1 MAIITDIYPLMIEK
15 AQKHEYLHHFTG
27 LDKFELIISGQKLL
41 LNRLDRVEDKT
52 ENEMLPDLWNRKVFV
67 ACFTHSNKGKHRFWN
82 EYAKGNGV
90 RISFKNDI
98 LTSEH
103 FKLIS
108 QGKNIFTKRT
118 KTDINYKS
126 YNKFDDWGYFDIS
139 KVDIQYCDQSEIHQW
154 QDKGNG
160 LVKEEKYSW
169 EEETRIRVAMD
180 PLGWENILNN
190 SNKFEVVR
198 PFFETLYMQLSEA
211 MLKSMYISVPEHASE
226 EFILKVKSILGA
238 CEHTNNCPIYRL
250 CENGEIRDIIEKSK
264 ICSSS
269 N

>member
-1 MAIITDIYPLMIEK
+1 MKVVTSTVLIFSFFDTFNTFSTNSVFPECEIPNTTSPSLMFARIAAAE
-15 AQKHEYLHHFTG
+15 F
-27 LDKFELIISGQKLL
+27 ISQ
-41 LNRLDRVEDKT
+41 
-52 ENEMLPDLWNRKVFV
+52 
-67 ACFTHSNKGKHRFWN
+67 A
-82 EYAKGNGV
+82 EYAFIPTRLNL
-90 RISFKNDI
+90 ISASLQTIYEVPTPKKAIFSALFI
-98 LTSEH
+98 AVTTFVTSEY

-108 QGKNIFTKRT
+108 QSENIFTKRT
-118 KTDINYKS
+118 KNDINYKS

-139 KVDIQYCDQSEIHQW
+139 KVDIQYYDQFEIHQW

-180 PLGWENILNN
+180 PLGWENILND

-211 MLKSMYISVPEHASE
+211 MLKSMYISVPERASE
-226 EFILKVKSILGA
+226 EFILKVKSILDA

-250 CENGEIRDIIEKSK
+250 CENGELEV
-264 ICSSS
+264 
-269 N
+269 